1 MIIPISNIE
10 EYCKHI
16 HAEGNRIVFTNGCF
30 DIIHVGHTTYLAQAK
45 ALGDVLII
53 GVNTDDSVKR
63 LKGPTRPVNN
73 QNDRAEVLL
82 ALKSVDITVFF
93 DEDTPKRLIELVK
106 PDILV
111 KGGDYTIPK
120 IVGADF
126 VLENGGEVKVIP
138 FVEGKSTS
146 KIIEKINRL

>member
-1 MIIPISNIE
+1 MIIPIRNIE
-10 EYCKHI
+10 EYCKKI
-16 HAEGNRIVFTNGCF
+16 HAEGKIIVFTNGCF
-30 DIIHVGHTTYLAQAK
+30 DIIHVGHTSYLAQAK
-45 ALGDVLII
+45 LLGDVLII

-73 QNDRAEVLL
+73 QNDRAEVLV
-82 ALKSVDITVFF
+82 ALKSVDIAVFF

-106 PDILV
+106 PDVLV
-111 KGGDYTIPK
+111 KGGDYTIPQ

-126 VLENGGEVKVIP
+126 VLVNGGDVKVIP
-138 FVEGKSTS
+138 YVEGKSTS